1 VSRRPPDSAPAPLD
15 AAAFDRLFADLASP
29 APILAAISGGPDS
42 TVLMHA
48 LARWAVAPGRP
59 QVITATVDHGIRP
72 DSRAEAEM
80 VGTSARSLGLD
91 HHVLTWSPRPARMSQ
106 DAARRAR
113 YRLLAECAGAVGAGV
128 LVTAHTLDD
137 QAETVLMRAAAG
149 SGLTG
154 LGGMRPVVA
163 RGRLRHV
170 RPFLGVPKA
179 RLVATCR
186 AESWAFV
193 EDPSNTDPRFA
204 RARWRRLL
212 PMLAEEGLDPARLA
226 RLSDRLRRAEEA
238 LDRAAAAAFAR
249 LCRPFPGG
257 VEIDGPGLAAEPEEI
272 ALRVLARALQQGNSA
287 PIRLERLE
295 ACVAALL
302 AAQST
307 GRRARHTLA
316 GRQISIRRDGW
327 IEIVPEPPRRR
338 GGARVTEIAA
348 GMPHSLGIDAART

>member
-1 VSRRPPDSAPAPLD
+1 VSRRPPDSAVAPLD
-15 AAAFDRLFADLASP
+15 AAAFDSLFADLAGCG
-29 APILAAISGGPDS
+29 PILAAVSGGPDS
-42 TVLMHA
+42 TALMHA
-48 LARWAVAPGRP
+48 LARWAAMAGRP
-59 QVITATVDHGIRP
+59 RLIAATVDHGARQ

-80 VGTSARSLGLD
+80 VGTAARQVGLD
-91 HHVLTWSPRPARMSQ
+91 HYLLTWSPRPARMSQ

-113 YRLLAECAGAVGAGV
+113 YRLLDECASTIGAGV

-163 RGRLRHV
+163 RGRLRHM
-170 RPFLGVPKA
+170 RPFLGVTKA
-179 RLVATCR
+179 RLVATCW
-186 AESWAFV
+186 AENWAFV
-193 EDPSNTDPRFA
+193 EDPSNADPRFA

-212 PMLAEEGLDPARLA
+212 PVLADEGLDPARLA
-226 RLSDRLRRAEEA
+226 RLSDRLRRAEDA
-238 LDRAAAAAFAR
+238 LDRATATAFAR
-249 LCRPFPGG
+249 LSRPCPGG
-257 VEIDGPGLAAEPEEI
+257 IELDGPGLAAEPEEI

-295 ACVAALL
+295 ACLAVLL

-316 GRQISIRRDGW
+316 GRQITFRRDGC
-327 IEIVPEPPRRR
+327 IEIVPEPARRR